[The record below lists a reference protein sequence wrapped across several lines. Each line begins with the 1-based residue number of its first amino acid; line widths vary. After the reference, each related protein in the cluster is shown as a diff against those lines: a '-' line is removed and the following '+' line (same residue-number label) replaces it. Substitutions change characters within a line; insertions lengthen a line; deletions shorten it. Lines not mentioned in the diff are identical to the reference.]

1 MRFPSYLWVQP
12 TRDLK
17 FLLRVRYPH
26 ADIFLES
33 CGQTQPTTLQV
44 TCSRRIYLMYIT
56 PQTKF
61 PSPPLLV
68 LLRDPYGILSKIIC
82 YDSGDFRY
90 MSDRILTMQP
100 FLRVSI
106 TEPL

>member
-1 MRFPSYLWVQP
+1 MRFPSYLWVQS

-17 FLLRVRYPH
+17 ILLRVRYPH

-44 TCSRRIYLMYIT
+44 TCSSRIYQICIT
-56 PQTKF
+56 PQTKY
-61 PSPPLLV
+61 PSPHFLV
-68 LLRDPYGILSKIIC
+68 LLRDPYGIPSKKIC
-82 YDSGDFRY
+82 YDSGAFRY
-90 MSDRILTMQP
+90 MSDRTLTMQN

-106 TEPL
+106 T